1 MKYMNLNSDL
11 IYIYIYIYDFE
22 QSDYALTLIPSEW
35 R

>member
-11 IYIYIYIYDFE
+11 IYIYICDFE
-22 QSDYALTLIPSEW
+22 QFDYALTLIPSEW

>member
-11 IYIYIYIYDFE
+11 IYIYIYDFE